1 MSFFTP
7 LFLLK
12 LTIVPVFIWLVTLA
26 GRRYG
31 DSLAGLLG
39 GLPMVAAPIVVFMLV
54 EQGRDFA
61 VATSFS
67 AVSSVLCLLCF
78 NLAYSWSTRSQ
89 WGGAWWRVLPV
100 AWFVWVVSASV
111 VNFLLVNEY
120 ASFSLWAALVFFAL
134 FAVPYVLPSA
144 ALQPKP
150 VGSTPKKQLKTTPVP
165 SQVFDIPL
173 RMLSGAVLTVF
184 VTGLAAWLGAVWS
197 GLLAGFPII
206 GTVLAVFTHIKG
218 GSVAVVNMQR
228 SMVRG
233 LYSLA
238 AFFVVMYVGLSSE
251 TAALWVV
258 TAATL
263 VACIIQVVFNS
274 VAKKQSVNS

>member
-1 MSFFTP
+1 MSFFTL

-12 LTIVPVFIWLVTLA
+12 LTLVPVFIWLVTLA

-39 GLPMVAAPIVVFMLV
+39 GLPIVAAPIVVFMLV

-61 VATSFS
+61 VAASFS

-89 WGGAWWRVLPV
+89 WGGVWWRVLPV

-111 VNFLLVNEY
+111 VNSLLVNKY

-134 FAVPYVLPSA
+134 FGMPYVLPFV

-150 VGSTPKKQLKTTPVP
+150 LDSTPQKQLIKTPVP

-173 RMLSGAVLTVF
+173 RMLSGAVLTVL
-184 VTGLAAWLGAVWS
+184 VTGLATWLGAIWS
-197 GLLAGFPII
+197 GLLAVFPII
-206 GTVLAVFTHIKG
+206 GTVLAVFTHTKG
-218 GSVAVVNMQR
+218 GSVAVVNMHR
-228 SMVRG
+228 GMVRG
-233 LYSLA
+233 LYSLV
-238 AFFVVMYVGLSSE
+238 AFFVVMYVGLSGE
-251 TAALWVV
+251 MLAFWVV
-258 TAATL
+258 ATATL
-263 VACIIQVVFNS
+263 VACIIQVVFS
-274 VAKKQSVNS
+274 GATK